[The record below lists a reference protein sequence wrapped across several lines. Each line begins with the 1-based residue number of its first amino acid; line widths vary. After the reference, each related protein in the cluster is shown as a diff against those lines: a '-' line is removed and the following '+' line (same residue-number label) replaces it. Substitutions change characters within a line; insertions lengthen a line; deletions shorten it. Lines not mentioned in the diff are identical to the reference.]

1 MRSSAPT
8 AIFMSAA
15 TWGTVARLKDGD
27 LRYQIMPDP
36 TGESRRQL
44 FGIKVFVTPH
54 VGAAVV
60 VADMCAIA
68 VGVRDKM
75 NVFYDPF
82 RYSEFDQ
89 SAVRVTSRWDVGVLN
104 PEGIEI
110 LTWREWGT
118 AGASGRAPRRLA
130 LRSRTDPCA

>member
-82 RYSEFDQ
+82 RYSEF
-89 SAVRVTSRWDVGVLN
+89 RPVG
-104 PEGIEI
+104 
-110 LTWREWGT
+110 
-118 AGASGRAPRRLA
+118 
-130 LRSRTDPCA
+130 RSRHEPVGRGRVEPRGDRDPDLA